1 MINYFLLLD
10 KNQTTDQK
18 VVSSNPA
25 GRAIKKASKRR
36 LFLWCG
42 ADLLPSELVTTPRCE
57 AYKSNDVRLLSREG
71 IPNRLLH
78 NEPPSASKRRL
89 FLWPKHLHSGL
100 KCRLRLI
107 SQNLWDK
114 YAIKICF
121 FVNCDIDLL

>member
-25 GRAIKKASKRR
+25 GRAIKKTSKRR
-36 LFLWCG
+36 F
-42 ADLLPSELVTTPRCE
+42 
-57 AYKSNDVRLLSREG
+57 
-71 IPNRLLH
+71 
-78 NEPPSASKRRL
+78 
-89 FLWPKHLHSGL
+89 FLWPKHSHLGL
-100 KCRLRLI
+100 QYRLLLI